1 MSVWDLFKRKKKKP
15 EKVDPAANLNQETE
29 AKPAAEKAELET
41 QEKVEREARE
51 KAEREAHEKA
61 ERFIPVALEVLAQDS
76 SEISFGTSGK
86 RAVIVRQVEMSDT
99 MIECILNHVGCHI
112 EIVHTTEVVPQPQRD

>member
-1 MSVWDLFKRKKKKP
+1 MAIKDVEILQPCPAETLVNARHQIFTGAIPSIRTSPHVMSGFGRD
-15 EKVDPAANLNQETE
+15 N
-29 AKPAAEKAELET
+29 
-41 QEKVEREARE
+41 
-51 KAEREAHEKA
+51 H
-61 ERFIPVALEVLAQDS
+61 FIPVALEVLAQDS

-99 MIECILNHVGCHI
+99 MIESILNHVGSYI

>member
-1 MSVWDLFKRKKKKP
+1 MSC
-15 EKVDPAANLNQETE
+15 PA
-29 AKPAAEKAELET
+29 LE
-41 QEKVEREARE
+41 E
-51 KAEREAHEKA
+51 
-61 ERFIPVALEVLAQDS
+61 IIISSGSLEVLAQDS

-112 EIVHTTEVVPQPQRD
+112 EIVHTTEVCHNPKEIKGNCKPLLPQYL